1 MQVRERRRHRKGR
14 VEARDLVVPQV
25 EVLEG
30 RPLDVGTAA
39 GGGERLGYVLVAA
52 TDWVRGVAQQHG

>member
-1 MQVRERRRHRKGR
+1 MRKGGR
-14 VEARDLVVPQV
+14 QREGCVEARDLVVPQV

-39 GGGERLGYVLVAA
+39 GSVGERSGYVLVAA
-52 TDWVRGVAQQHG
+52 PDRVRGVAQQHG